1 MKRNNM
7 QNLHLKNLQHIEP
20 IDIYLNKIEKI
31 YHNKDKF
38 KELVTLLNKLY
49 IQIEKELISI
59 KIINPNM
66 QAYRDTL
73 WTIYGIY
80 KNKNFDIQQKNAYSI
95 INYKLLTESFR
106 NNIKKLKQLKNIDI
120 DSNMINIEHIYSS
133 FTPEFQIME
142 VIDINNHFT
151 KSNRTLLFHI
161 NKNNIII
168 YLNQFHLDCMR

>member
-1 MKRNNM
+1 MK
-7 QNLHLKNLQHIEP
+7 NLHLKNLNNIDP
-20 IDIYLNKIEKI
+20 INIYLDKIEKI
-31 YHNKDKF
+31 YHNKDNF
-38 KELVTLLNKLY
+38 KELITLLTKLY

-66 QAYRDTL
+66 QAYKDYIIDYLR
-73 WTIYGIY
+73 
-80 KNKNFDIQQKNAYSI
+80 DIQEHELRYPAKNAYSI

-133 FTPEFQIME
+133 FTPEFQIMY

-151 KSNRTLLFHI
+151 ESNRSLLFHI

-168 YLNQFHLDCMR
+168 YLNQFHLNCMR